1 MSNIMFQIN
10 ASDVNPIFIMDGVSI
25 RKAEFYRQIIF
36 IEPKDINSHVV
47 QQYQFLGIFL
57 IFTKRLS
64 SKNSFYKINSKKNS
78 FSSQR
83 YNAEQRILK
92 KFRSPYSL

>member
-25 RKAEFYRQIIF
+25 RKVEFYRQIIF
-36 IEPKDINSHVV
+36 IEPKDINSHVA

-64 SKNSFYKINSKKNS
+64 SKNSFYKINSKKIVFQVRDTMLNKE
-78 FSSQR
+78 
-83 YNAEQRILK
+83 Y
-92 KFRSPYSL
+92 